1 MTNLPFIGRFQVT
14 CVYRKKG
21 SWAAGFH
28 TGVDLV
34 GTDRV
39 LYSVCDGKVIMAK
52 SYGNYG
58 RAVKV
63 KDDVTGRIF
72 LYAHLESYAV
82 KVGDKVTRKSRIGI
96 MGNTGN
102 STGPHLHIEMRTPA
116 DQYGVVEDITA
127 YMGIPN
133 RQGIYNS
140 EDYQIKE
147 NEGGTLEMAKVYQ
160 NGSTPEDVFAES
172 SLKTKIGT
180 LNPNETAEYLSID
193 NDRPLVRYK
202 IDGTNNYKVGYVA
215 WKGGCK

>member
-14 CVYRKKG
+14 NVYRKKG
-21 SWAAGFH
+21 DWAAGFH
-28 TGVDLV
+28 TGIDLV

-39 LYSVCDGKVIMAK
+39 IYSVCDGKVIMART
-52 SYGNYG
+52 YGDYG

-63 KDDVTGRIF
+63 KDSATGKVF

-82 KVGDKVTRKSRIGI
+82 KVGDIVTRKSRIGI
-96 MGNTGN
+96 MGNTGR
-102 STGPHLHIEMRTPA
+102 STGPHLHLEMRTSA
-116 DQYGVVEDITA
+116 DKYGVVEDIAA

-133 RQGIYNS
+133 RLGIYNS
-140 EDYQIKE
+140 EEYQIKE

-160 NGSTPEDVFAES
+160 NGSTPEPVYADS
-172 SLKTKIGT
+172 NLKTKIGS

-202 IDGTNNYKVGYVA
+202 IDGTNDYKVGYVA